1 MPPLARADATLEK
14 WALLSALGPLICASA
29 RAVYPL
35 PAGGA
40 THALL
45 LPAQNRE
52 RALRVTPDAEA
63 LVQAAALRVAFL
75 QLSTDDGAS
84 PRWLMPRGGSACA
97 TPIVDAPAA
106 QLLRRRRAM
115 PWWWTFR
122 RRMSTRRTRW
132 LSSRAAG
139 ARLAPAIAMP
149 LR

>member
-1 MPPLARADATLEK
+1 MPPLARADASLEK

-75 QLSTDDGAS
+75 QLSVDDGALR
-84 PRWLMPRGGSACA
+84 PAWLYSETSAPCA
-97 TPIVDAPAA
+97 WHDC
-106 QLLRRRRAM
+106 
-115 PWWWTFR
+115 
-122 RRMSTRRTRW
+122 
-132 LSSRAAG
+132 
-139 ARLAPAIAMP
+139 
-149 LR
+149 